1 MKSNTDINV
10 NLIKNSLQNND
21 ISNPS
26 LIKTDPKT
34 KICDYDFFSVNEV
47 KISSK
52 IQKIPYYSNYY
63 EIISNYQFI
72 NIGEMDEIVFESINI
87 KTNENN
93 KSNERNK
100 KNKKYLFMEYNNK
113 KETKTLDFNVFLFN
127 LPSPN
132 LLIFHVLDSYSYLL
146 DSLIKIN
153 KKGICFF
160 DLCPENIQF
169 MQNYKPLLKNF
180 QFSLLTTNS
189 LNIDYITSIIKKI
202 DNYTHKPLEVHL
214 LFYLVANNETSISYS
229 LIDSICQNYLDHM
242 DILCFFSQNYKNEF
256 KKDCEEFLKKY
267 INRTRNEII
276 QDILLYYDKWDN
288 FSLSM
293 IYIYIFGH
301 ICRSFSL
308 KDTFVNKIVILLSKN
323 IHPNPWKRETL
334 INTRKTYDLLF
345 NSHSEWGFVNKIPY
359 EKLDELYKIL

>member
-1 MKSNTDINV
+1 MKFNTDINV
-10 NLIKNSLQNND
+10 DLIKNSLKNNNTST
-21 ISNPS
+21 SNPP
-26 LIKTDPKT
+26 LIKTAPNI
-34 KICDYDFFSVNEV
+34 KIEKYNFFSVNEI
-47 KISSK
+47 KIGNK

-63 EIISNYQFI
+63 EIISNYHFI
-72 NIGEMDEIVFESINI
+72 NIGEMNEIVIENT
-87 KTNENN
+87 KNNENN
-93 KSNERNK
+93 E
-100 KNKKYLFMEYNNK
+100 KYLFMEYNNK

-153 KKGICFF
+153 KKRICFF
-160 DLCPENIQF
+160 DLSPENILF

-180 QFSLLTTNS
+180 QFSLLTNS
-189 LNIDYITSIIKKI
+189 LNIDYIRSIIKKI
-202 DNYTHKPLEVHL
+202 DNYTHKPLEIHL
-214 LFYLVANNETSISYS
+214 LFYLIANNETSISYS

-242 DILCFFSQNYKNEF
+242 DILCFFSQTYKNEF
-256 KKDCEEFLKKY
+256 KKDCENFLKKY
-267 INRTRNEII
+267 INRTKNEII
-276 QDILLYYDKWDN
+276 QDILLHYDKWDN

-308 KDTFVNKIVILLSKN
+308 KDTLINKIVILLSKN
-323 IHPNPWKRETL
+323 IHPNPFKRETL

-345 NSHSEWGFVNKIPY
+345 SSYSDWEFVNKIPS
-359 EKLDELYKIL
+359 EKLDELYSLLNV

>member
-1 MKSNTDINV
+1 
-10 NLIKNSLQNND
+10 
-21 ISNPS
+21 
-26 LIKTDPKT
+26 
-34 KICDYDFFSVNEV
+34 
-47 KISSK
+47 
-52 IQKIPYYSNYY
+52 
-63 EIISNYQFI
+63 
-72 NIGEMDEIVFESINI
+72 MDEIVFESINI
-87 KTNENN
+87 KTN
-93 KSNERNK
+93 
-100 KNKKYLFMEYNNK
+100 KKYLFMEYNSE
-113 KETKTLDFNVFLFN
+113 KETKALDFNVFLFN
-127 LPSPN
+127 LPSAN

-153 KKGICFF
+153 KKGVCFF
-160 DLCPENIQF
+160 DLCPENILF

-180 QFSLLTTNS
+180 QFSLLTTSS
-189 LNIDYITSIIKKI
+189 LNTDYITSIIKKI

-214 LFYLVANNETSISYS
+214 LFYLIANNETSISYS

-308 KDTFVNKIVILLSKN
+308 KDTLINKIVILLSKN

-345 NSHSEWGFVNKIPY
+345 NSHSEWEFVNKIPS